1 MPVRET
7 ESSPGTVISDV
18 DADGIEQLDL
28 EDRLCFRCRL
38 LEDPHPQ
45 KPSAGEYLV
54 RAADLLALVRD
65 SRSGIKVVTR
75 LGRILAYS
83 VFGRA
88 RLFRGLADSGLPA
101 DEDALI
107 IGALFATGEVQD
119 ENLDIDLLV
128 AVMNFA
134 REHDYQLVQAACRAD
149 DEEESE
155 VARQAMLSAAGFDI
169 SDPVEGLC
177 LAQITVEQWDN
188 QSEAEAEE

>member
-1 MPVRET
+1 LPVREIQ
-7 ESSPGTVISDV
+7 SSPGTVISDV
-18 DADGIEQLDL
+18 DADGIGQLDL

-38 LEDPHPQ
+38 LEDPRPQ
-45 KPSAGEYLV
+45 KPPAGEYLV
-54 RAADLLALVRD
+54 RAADLLALVKD

-83 VFGRA
+83 VFGRSG
-88 RLFRGLADSGLPA
+88 LFRGLADSGLPA

-107 IGALFATGEVQD
+107 IGALFATSEVQD

-128 AVMNFA
+128 AVMDFA
-134 REHDYQLVQAACRAD
+134 REHDYQLVQAVCRAD

-188 QSEAEAEE
+188 PSEAEAEE

>member
-1 MPVRET
+1 MREI

-38 LEDPHPQ
+38 LEDPRRP
-45 KPSAGEYLV
+45 KPSTGECLV
-54 RAADLLALVRD
+54 RAADLLALVKD
-65 SRSGIKVVTR
+65 SRSGIKVITR

-88 RLFRGLADSGLPA
+88 GLFRGLADSGLTG

-107 IGALFATGEVQD
+107 IGALFATSEVQD

-128 AVMNFA
+128 AVMDFA
-134 REHDYQLVQAACRAD
+134 REHDYQLVQAVCRAD

-169 SDPVEGLC
+169 SDPVEDLC

-188 QSEAEAEE
+188 PSEPEAEE